1 MNSALG
7 FSDMTRRGFPHSDI
21 CVSTPA
27 CGSTQLIAAN
37 HVLRRLLTPRH
48 PPSALSSLTTSLS
61 GSRLLTAGSPA
72 GSRPRFAFR
81 ECLACAR
88 PSGRADSANL
98 AHATKKHVDTIF
110 APSSYYSIVNQRP
123 VGLVRLE
130 LTTPRLSSVCSNQL
144 SYRPSRSFKTDR
156 EERREFGIDLVVL
169 GP

>member
-1 MNSALG
+1 MDSVAG
-7 FSDMTRRGFPHSDI
+7 FFGMTRRGFPHSDI

-37 HVLRRLLTPRH
+37 HVLHRLLTPRH

-61 GSRLLTAGSPA
+61 RSSRSSA

-81 ECLACAR
+81 ECLASLTQR
-88 PSGRADSANL
+88 IS
-98 AHATKKHVDTIF
+98 HTKKHVDTIF

-156 EERREFGIDLVVL
+156 EEEERIRD
-169 GP
+169 

>member
-1 MNSALG
+1 MDSAMG

-61 GSRLLTAGSPA
+61 RSIGKLDSLRCRGSKSLGCCLAPGSPFSVTFAHPAGSSA

-81 ECLACAR
+81 ECLA
-88 PSGRADSANL
+88 RA
-98 AHATKKHVDTIF
+98 
-110 APSSYYSIVNQRP
+110 APSSCAPLLTQRISHTHRGCVQPRSSNRKNTWIRYSRLRP
-123 VGLVRLE
+123 
-130 LTTPRLSSVCSNQL
+130 TIQFSMSS
-144 SYRPSRSFKTDR
+144 
-156 EERREFGIDLVVL
+156 G
-169 GP
+169 GG